1 MDFLGLLSVINSGI
15 AICWFN
21 TYTSTTTVN
30 YFPITFSFV
39 YGIFSRTYV
48 NQVQASAG
56 TALVA
61 KLTNSSCMLFVRET
75 GSYQTYSTY
84 AMVIGCI

>member
-1 MDFLGLLSVINSGI
+1 MDFLGLLLVINSGI

-30 YFPITFSFV
+30 YFPVTFSYV
-39 YGIFSRTYV
+39 YGIFSRTYIA
-48 NQVQASAG
+48 QVQASAG

-61 KLTNSSCMLFVRET
+61 KLTNSSCMLFVREA
-75 GSYQTYSTY
+75 GSYQSYFTY
-84 AMVIGCI
+84 AMVIGRI

>member
-30 YFPITFSFV
+30 YFPVTFSSV
-39 YGIFSRTYV
+39 YGIFSRTLTDV
-48 NQVQASAG
+48 VTPAAG

-61 KLTNSSCMLFVRET
+61 KVTNSSCMLYVREE
-75 GSYQTYSTY
+75 GRYVSYFTY